1 MTKTDKSKNNTL
13 YLQEN
18 RDFIVRLLG
27 GITQESRNFL
37 NAVLSIT
44 EALALEVS
52 NNPYF
57 KPFLDH
63 MKLQIDKLW
72 SLVDELTELKKC
84 FEPLNI
90 KKESLISFIDS
101 IDRMLHDRFT
111 STKHLIN
118 IKLPSK
124 IDKIYLNCDLFK
136 LTQTVG
142 YLLENA
148 IQHSPEGTDVKVLFK
163 VSKRALNI
171 YIIDKGEGISPENK
185 DRIFFP
191 FFTTKIGHRGF
202 GLKFAKIIIIS
213 HNGNINIYSNT
224 KKQGCTAKI
233 ILPVIH
239 ENLL

>member
-1 MTKTDKSKNNTL
+1 MENVKKKQLKAFYSKD
-13 YLQEN
+13 N
-18 RDFIVRLLG
+18 RDFIIKLIG

-63 MKLQIDKLW
+63 MKLQIDRLW

-84 FEPLNI
+84 FEPFNFN
-90 KKESLISFIDS
+90 KESLISFINS
-101 IDRMLHDRFT
+101 IDRMLHDKFVT
-111 STKHLIN
+111 DKHLIN
-118 IKLPSK
+118 IKVPSK

-136 LTQTVG
+136 LTQAIG

-148 IQHSPEGTDVKVLFK
+148 IQHSPDGTDVKILFK
-163 VSKRALNI
+163 VGKRALSI
-171 YIIDKGEGISPENK
+171 YIIDKGEGISIENIDK
-185 DRIFFP
+185 IFSP

-202 GLKFAKIIIIS
+202 GLKFAKIIINS
-213 HNGNINIYSNT
+213 HNGNIDIYNNA

-233 ILPVIH
+233 ILPITY
-239 ENLL
+239 ESIL

>member
-1 MTKTDKSKNNTL
+1 MVKNYRNQKKYL
-13 YLQEN
+13 YQKEN
-18 RDFIVRLLG
+18 RDFIIKLIG

-72 SLVDELTELKKC
+72 TLVDELTELRKC
-84 FEPLNI
+84 FEPLNFN
-90 KKESLISFIDS
+90 KESLISFINS
-101 IDRMLHDRFT
+101 IDRMLHDKFT
-111 STKHLIN
+111 TTKHLIN
-118 IKLPSK
+118 IKVPSK
-124 IDKIYLNCDLFK
+124 IDKVYLNCDLFK
-136 LTQTVG
+136 LTQTIG

-148 IQHSPEGTDVKVLFK
+148 IEHSPDGTEVKILCK
-163 VSKRALNI
+163 VGKRSLSI
-171 YIIDKGEGISPENK
+171 YINDKGEGISVENIDK
-185 DRIFFP
+185 IFSP

-202 GLKFAKIIIIS
+202 GLKFAKIIINS
-213 HNGNINIYSNT
+213 HNGNIALYNNA

-233 ILPVIH
+233 ILPIIH
-239 ENLL
+239 ENIL